1 MLEDLKKSSEATELK
16 KEAAQYLRGIKG
28 DLVRRKKVKENI
40 LAKNTMGP
48 MGPNGQGNGVL
59 PNGHGSRGSHFN
71 PGVGDNAAQANGVGM
86 DASTD
91 HGFSASG
98 SAPIELTNS
107 HDSDRENR
115 PAIPPM
121 GNGVTWEE
129 I

>member
-28 DLVRRKKVKENI
+28 DLVRRKKVRENI

-48 MGPNGQGNGVL
+48 NGQGNEVL

-71 PGVGDNAAQANGVGM
+71 PGVGNNAAQANGVGM
-86 DASTD
+86 DGSID
-91 HGFSASG
+91 RGFGVSG
-98 SAPIELTNS
+98 SAPIELTNG

-115 PAIPPM
+115 SAIPPM